1 LADNA
6 LASTVTAVAQ
16 RRRSGPRVRGS
27 AARGAGSGAGAG
39 SRSAAYLTYLLPAT
53 ILFTVVIAIPLVM
66 NVYTSFTDWTGVG
79 PRQWAGLANY
89 RQLVHDSEFWA
100 SMWHSLALVA
110 AMAVVPAVVG
120 LLVAAALFD
129 VIAKRFSPRVASVL
143 RACIYLPQVLPII
156 VAAIVWGWILDP
168 QYGALNVA
176 LRDVG
181 LGFLAHDLLG
191 DPNTA
196 LLTVM
201 AVLIWFQ
208 LGYPVVIFMAA
219 LQRTDPALGEAA
231 EIDGATWRQRLLR
244 VTVPQIRPEIYVA
257 LLTCTVASLRAFGWI
272 YALTGGGPG
281 VATQVPSYYSYQSF
295 FTNLD
300 VGYGSAI
307 ATVMTLIILV
317 VSVVFLWLQRRH
329 AG

>member
-1 LADNA
+1 V
-6 LASTVTAVAQ
+6 TVAA
-16 RRRSGPRVRGS
+16 RRRPGTVSPGTASRGS
-27 AARGAGSGAGAG
+27 G
-39 SRSAAYLTYLLPAT
+39 AYLTYLLPAT
-53 ILFTVVIAIPLVM
+53 VLFAVVIAIPLVL
-66 NVYTSFTDWTGVG
+66 NVYTSFTRWTGVG

-89 RQLVHDSEFWA
+89 QRLMHDSEFWA

-110 AMAVVPAVVG
+110 AMAVVPTVVG

-129 VIAKRFSPRVASVL
+129 VIAKRFGPRVASVL

-168 QYGALNVA
+168 QYGALDIA

-191 DPNTA
+191 DPRTA
-196 LLTVM
+196 LATVM
-201 AVLIWFQ
+201 AVLVWFQ
-208 LGYPVVIFMAA
+208 IGYPVVIFMAA
-219 LQRTDPALGEAA
+219 LERTDPELAEAA
-231 EIDGATWRQRLLR
+231 EIDGATWGQRLWK
-244 VTVPQIRPEIYVA
+244 VTVPQIRPEIYVV
-257 LLTCTVASLRAFGWI
+257 LLTCTVASLRAFGWV

-295 FTNLD
+295 FTDLD

-307 ATVMTLIILV
+307 ATVMTLIIIA
-317 VSVVFLWLQRRH
+317 VSVVFLWAQRGH
-329 AG
+329 AE

>member
-1 LADNA
+1 
-6 LASTVTAVAQ
+6 VTLVAQ
-16 RRRSGPRVRGS
+16 RRRSGARVR
-27 AARGAGSGAGAG
+27 AAATRGAGSGAGRG

-53 ILFTVVIAIPLVM
+53 VLFAVVIAIPLVM
-66 NVYTSFTDWTGVG
+66 NVYTSFTNWTGVG

-89 RQLVHDSEFWA
+89 RQLLHDSEFWA

-110 AMAVVPAVVG
+110 AMAVIPTVVG
-120 LLVAAALFD
+120 LVVAAALFD

-156 VAAIVWGWILDP
+156 VAAIVWSWILDP

-191 DPNTA
+191 DPRTA

-244 VTVPQIRPEIYVA
+244 VTVPQIRPEIYVV

-272 YALTGGGPG
+272 YALTTGGPG
-281 VATQVPSYYSYQSF
+281 VSTQVPSYYSYQSF

-307 ATVMTLIILV
+307 ATVMTVIILA
-317 VSVVFLWLQRRH
+317 VSVIFLWLQRRH

>member
-1 LADNA
+1 MADTA
-6 LASTVTAVAQ
+6 LVQPGTAP
-16 RRRSGPRVRGS
+16 RRQ
-27 AARGAGSGAGAG
+27 GAGARARRAE
-39 SRSAAYLTYLLPAT
+39 SRRAGAYLTYLLPAAV
-53 ILFTVVIAIPLVM
+53 LFTAVIAVPLVM
-66 NVYTSFTDWTGVG
+66 NVYTSFTRWTGVG

-89 RQLVHDSEFWA
+89 RQLLRDSEFWA
-100 SMWHSLALVA
+100 SMWHTLALVA
-110 AMAVVPAVVG
+110 AMAVIPTVVG
-120 LLVAAALFD
+120 LLLAAALFD
-129 VIAKRFSPRVASVL
+129 VIAKRFSPRVASLL
-143 RACIYLPQVLPII
+143 RACIYLPQVLPVI
-156 VAAIVWGWILDP
+156 VAAIVWSWILDP

-176 LRDVG
+176 LRDAG

-191 DPNTA
+191 DPHTA

-201 AVLIWFQ
+201 AVLVWFQ

-231 EIDGATWRQRLLR
+231 EIDGATWRQRLWL
-244 VTVPQIRPEIYVA
+244 VTVPQIRPEIYVV
-257 LLTCTVASLRAFGWI
+257 LLTCTVASLRTFGWI
-272 YALTGGGPG
+272 YALTTGGPG

-307 ATVMTLIILV
+307 ATVMTLIIGL
-317 VSVVFLWLQRRH
+317 VSVLFLWLQRRH

>member
-1 LADNA
+1 M
-6 LASTVTAVAQ
+6 TAVAE
-16 RRRSGPRVRGS
+16 RGRSG
-27 AARGAGSGAGAG
+27 AANRGAGTGAGAG
-39 SRSAAYLTYLLPAT
+39 TASAPYLTYLLPAT
-53 ILFTVVIAIPLVM
+53 ALFAVVIAVPLVM
-66 NVYTSFTDWTGVG
+66 NIYTSFTRWTGVG

-89 RQLVHDSEFWA
+89 RQLWHDSEFWA

-110 AMAVVPAVVG
+110 AMAVIPTVLG

-129 VIAKRFSPRVASVL
+129 VIAKRFSERTASLL

-176 LRDVG
+176 LRDIG

-191 DPNTA
+191 DPHTA

-201 AVLIWFQ
+201 AVLVWFQ

-219 LQRTDPALGEAA
+219 LQRTDPALNEAA
-231 EIDGATWRQRLLR
+231 EIDGATWRQRLWS
-244 VTVPQIRPEIYVA
+244 VVVPQIRPEIYVV

-272 YALTGGGPG
+272 YALTSGGPG
-281 VATQVPSYYSYQSF
+281 VSTQVPSYYSYQSF
-295 FTNLD
+295 FTDLD

-307 ATVMTLIILV
+307 ATVMTLIIV
-317 VSVVFLWLQRRH
+317 AVAVVFLWVQRRH

>member
-1 LADNA
+1 
-6 LASTVTAVAQ
+6 
-16 RRRSGPRVRGS
+16 VRDTPIH
-27 AARGAGSGAGAG
+27 GAGPGPGPGAGAQAG
-39 SRSAAYLTYLLPAT
+39 ARTAPYLTYLVPAT
-53 ILFTVVIAIPLVM
+53 VLFTVVIAIPLVT
-66 NVYTSFTDWTGVG
+66 NVYTSFTHWTGVG

-89 RQLVHDSEFWA
+89 RQLWHDSEFWA

-110 AMAVVPAVVG
+110 AMAVIPAVLG
-120 LLVAAALFD
+120 LLVSAALFD
-129 VIAKRFSPRVASVL
+129 VIAKRFSPRVASLL

-168 QYGALNVA
+168 QYGALNIA
-176 LRDVG
+176 LRDAG

-191 DPNTA
+191 DPHTA
-196 LLTVM
+196 LATVM
-201 AVLIWFQ
+201 AVLVWFQ

-219 LQRTDPALGEAA
+219 LQRADPALSEAA
-231 EIDGATWRQRLLR
+231 EIDGATWWQRLRL
-244 VTVPQIRPEIYVA
+244 VTVPQIRPEIYVV

-295 FTNLD
+295 FTDLN

-307 ATVMTLIILV
+307 ATVMTLIIV
-317 VSVVFLWLQRRH
+317 AVSMVFLWVQRRH
-329 AG
+329 AGEAA

>member
-1 LADNA
+1 
-6 LASTVTAVAQ
+6 
-16 RRRSGPRVRGS
+16 
-27 AARGAGSGAGAG
+27 
-39 SRSAAYLTYLLPAT
+39 
-53 ILFTVVIAIPLVM
+53 M
-66 NVYTSFTDWTGVG
+66 NVYTSFTRWTGVG
-79 PRQWAGLANY
+79 PQHWAGLANY
-89 RQLVHDSEFWA
+89 RQLWHDSEFWA

-110 AMAVVPAVVG
+110 AMAVVPAIVG
-120 LLVAAALFD
+120 LIVAAALFD
-129 VIAKRFSPRVASVL
+129 VIAKRFSPRVASIL

-168 QYGALNVA
+168 QYGALNIM
-176 LRDVG
+176 LKDIG
-181 LGFLAHDLLG
+181 LSFLAHDLLG
-191 DPNTA
+191 DPHTA

-231 EIDGATWRQRLLR
+231 EIDGATWRQRLWR
-244 VTVPQIRPEIYVA
+244 VTVPQIRPEIYVV

-272 YALTGGGPG
+272 YALTSGGPG
-281 VATQVPSYYSYQSF
+281 VSTQVPSFYSYQSF

-307 ATVMTLIILV
+307 ATVMTLIIV
-317 VSVVFLWLQRRH
+317 AVSAVFLWAQRRH
-329 AG
+329 VG

>member
-1 LADNA
+1 
-6 LASTVTAVAQ
+6 
-16 RRRSGPRVRGS
+16 
-27 AARGAGSGAGAG
+27 
-39 SRSAAYLTYLLPAT
+39 
-53 ILFTVVIAIPLVM
+53 VIAIPLVM
-66 NVYTSFTDWTGVG
+66 NVYTSFTKWTGVG
-79 PRQWAGLANY
+79 PQHWAGLANY
-89 RQLVHDSEFWA
+89 RQLWHDSEFWA

-110 AMAVVPAVVG
+110 AMAVAPTIVG
-120 LLVAAALFD
+120 LIVAAALFD
-129 VIAKRFSPRVASVL
+129 VIAKRFSPRVASIL

-168 QYGALNVA
+168 QYGALNVM
-176 LRDVG
+176 LKDIG
-181 LGFLAHDLLG
+181 LSFLAHDLLG
-191 DPNTA
+191 DPHTA

-231 EIDGATWRQRLLR
+231 EIDGASWRQRLIK
-244 VTVPQIRPEIYVA
+244 VTVPQIRPEIYVV

-272 YALTGGGPG
+272 YALTSGGPG
-281 VATQVPSYYSYQSF
+281 TATQVPSFYSYQSF

-307 ATVMTLIILV
+307 ATVMTVIIV
-317 VSVVFLWLQRRH
+317 AVSAVFLWAQRRH
-329 AG
+329 AE

>member
-1 LADNA
+1 LAD
-6 LASTVTAVAQ
+6 TRTAVQQ
-16 RRRSGPRVRGS
+16 RRRSG
-27 AARGAGSGAGAG
+27 AATRGAGTGGG
-39 SRSAAYLTYLLPAT
+39 SVGYVTYLLPAT
-53 ILFTVVIAIPLVM
+53 VLFAVVIAVPLVM
-66 NVYTSFTDWTGVG
+66 NIYTSFTNWTGVG
-79 PRQWAGLANY
+79 PRHWAGLANY
-89 RQLVHDSEFWA
+89 RQLWHDSEFWA

-110 AMAVVPAVVG
+110 AMAAVPAVLG
-120 LLVAAALFD
+120 LIVAAALFD
-129 VIAKRFSPRVASVL
+129 VIAKRFSPRVASLL

-191 DPNTA
+191 DPRTA

-201 AVLIWFQ
+201 AVLVWFQ

-219 LQRTDPALGEAA
+219 LQRIDPALGEAA
-231 EIDGATWRQRLLR
+231 EIDGATWRQRLWL
-244 VTVPQIRPEIYVA
+244 VTVPQIRPEIYVV
-257 LLTCTVASLRAFGWI
+257 LLTCTVASLRTFGWV
-272 YALTGGGPG
+272 YALTSGGPG
-281 VATQVPSYYSYQSF
+281 DATQVPSYYSFQSF

-307 ATVMTLIILV
+307 ATVMTLIIV
-317 VSVVFLWLQRRH
+317 AVSVMFLWVQRRH

>member
-1 LADNA
+1 MLTN
-6 LASTVTAVAQ
+6 TGTTTTE
-16 RRRSGPRVRGS
+16 RRRSG
-27 AARGAGSGAGAG
+27 AATRGAGTGAGAG
-39 SRSAAYLTYLLPAT
+39 TRSAPYLTYLLPAT
-53 ILFTVVIAIPLVM
+53 LLFAVVIAVPLVM
-66 NVYTSFTDWTGVG
+66 NIYTSFTRWTGVG

-89 RQLVHDSEFWA
+89 RRLWHDSEFWA

-110 AMAVVPAVVG
+110 AMAVIPTVLG

-129 VIAKRFSPRVASVL
+129 VIAKRFSERTASFL

-176 LRDVG
+176 LRDIG

-191 DPNTA
+191 DPHTA

-219 LQRTDPALGEAA
+219 LQRTDPALNEAA
-231 EIDGATWRQRLLR
+231 EIDGATWRQRLWS
-244 VTVPQIRPEIYVA
+244 VVVPQIRPEIYVV

-281 VATQVPSYYSYQSF
+281 VSTQVPSYYSYQSF
-295 FTNLD
+295 FTDLD

-307 ATVMTLIILV
+307 ATVMTLIIV
-317 VSVVFLWLQRRH
+317 AVSVVFLWVQRRH

>member
-1 LADNA
+1 LADTA
-6 LASTVTAVAQ
+6 LVQSGTAP
-16 RRRSGPRVRGS
+16 RR
-27 AARGAGSGAGAG
+27 RGAGARTRRTE
-39 SRSAAYLTYLLPAT
+39 SRGTGAYLTYLLPAAV
-53 ILFTVVIAIPLVM
+53 LFTAVIAVPLVM
-66 NVYTSFTDWTGVG
+66 NVYTSFTRWTGVG

-89 RQLVHDSEFWA
+89 RQLLHDSEFWA
-100 SMWHSLALVA
+100 SMWHTLALVA
-110 AMAVVPAVVG
+110 AMAVIPTVVG
-120 LLVAAALFD
+120 LLLAAALFD
-129 VIAKRFSPRVASVL
+129 VIARRFSPRVASLL
-143 RACIYLPQVLPII
+143 RACIYLPQVLPVI
-156 VAAIVWGWILDP
+156 VAAIVWSWILDP

-191 DPNTA
+191 DPHTA

-201 AVLIWFQ
+201 AVLVWFQ

-231 EIDGATWRQRLLR
+231 EIDGATWRQRLWL
-244 VTVPQIRPEIYVA
+244 VTVPQIRPEIYVV
-257 LLTCTVASLRAFGWI
+257 LLTCTVASLRTFGWI
-272 YALTGGGPG
+272 YALTSGGPG

-307 ATVMTLIILV
+307 ATVMTLIIGL
-317 VSVVFLWLQRRH
+317 VSVLFLWLQRRH

>member
-1 LADNA
+1 LANRTGA
-6 LASTVTAVAQ
+6 P
-16 RRRSGPRVRGS
+16 G
-27 AARGAGSGAGAG
+27 AAIRGAG
-39 SRSAAYLTYLLPAT
+39 AYFTYLVPAAV
-53 ILFTVVIAIPLVM
+53 LFTAVIAIPMVM
-66 NVYTSFTDWTGVG
+66 NVYTSFTRWTGVG
-79 PRQWAGLANY
+79 PQHWAGLANY
-89 RQLVHDSEFWA
+89 RQLWHD
-100 SMWHSLALVA
+100 SLALVA
-110 AMAVVPAVVG
+110 AMAVVPTILG

-129 VIAKRFSPRVASVL
+129 VIAKRFSQRTASIL

-168 QYGALNVA
+168 QYGALNV
-176 LRDVG
+176 LLHDIG

-191 DPNTA
+191 DPHTA

-231 EIDGATWRQRLLR
+231 EIDGATWRQRLVR
-244 VTVPQIRPEIYVA
+244 VTVPQIRPEIYVV
-257 LLTCTVASLRAFGWI
+257 LLTCTVASLRTFGWI
-272 YALTGGGPG
+272 YALTTGGPG
-281 VATQVPSYYSYQSF
+281 VSTQVPSYYSYQSF

>member
-1 LADNA
+1 VLAN
-6 LASTVTAVAQ
+6 TVTAVAQ
-16 RRRSGPRVRGS
+16 RRRSGPRVRNSGT
-27 AARGAGSGAGAG
+27 RGAGSGAGAG
-39 SRSAAYLTYLLPAT
+39 SRPAAYLTYLLPAT

-66 NVYTSFTDWTGVG
+66 NVYTSFTNWTGVG

-110 AMAVVPAVVG
+110 AMAVIPAVVG

-244 VTVPQIRPEIYVA
+244 VTVPQIRPEIYVV

>member
-1 LADNA
+1 
-6 LASTVTAVAQ
+6 
-16 RRRSGPRVRGS
+16 
-27 AARGAGSGAGAG
+27 
-39 SRSAAYLTYLLPAT
+39 
-53 ILFTVVIAIPLVM
+53 VM
-66 NVYTSFTDWTGVG
+66 NVYTSFTNWTGIG

-89 RQLVHDSEFWA
+89 RQLLHDSEFWA
-100 SMWHSLALVA
+100 SMWHSLALIA
-110 AMAVVPAVVG
+110 AMAVIPAVIG
-120 LLVAAALFD
+120 LIVAAALFD
-129 VIAKRFSPRVASVL
+129 VIAKRFSPRVASLL

-181 LGFLAHDLLG
+181 LGFLARDLLG
-191 DPNTA
+191 DPQTA

-201 AVLIWFQ
+201 AVLVWFQ

-219 LQRTDPALGEAA
+219 LQRADPALGEAA
-231 EIDGATWRQRLLR
+231 EIDGATWRQRLWL
-244 VTVPQIRPEIYVA
+244 VTVPQIRPEIYVV

-272 YALTGGGPG
+272 YALTSGGPG
-281 VATQVPSYYSYQSF
+281 VATQVPSYYAYQSF

-307 ATVMTLIILV
+307 ATVMTVIIV
-317 VSVVFLWLQRRH
+317 AVSVVFLWVQRRH
-329 AG
+329 MG

>member
-1 LADNA
+1 
-6 LASTVTAVAQ
+6 
-16 RRRSGPRVRGS
+16 
-27 AARGAGSGAGAG
+27 
-39 SRSAAYLTYLLPAT
+39 
-53 ILFTVVIAIPLVM
+53 M
-66 NVYTSFTDWTGVG
+66 NVYTSFTKWTGVG

-89 RQLVHDSEFWA
+89 RQLMHDSEFWA
-100 SMWHSLALVA
+100 SMWHSFALVA

-244 VTVPQIRPEIYVA
+244 VTVPQIRPEIYVV

>member
-1 LADNA
+1 MPADNA
-6 LASTVTAVAQ
+6 TAVAA
-16 RRRSGPRVRGS
+16 RRRSGPRARDSGT
-27 AARGAGSGAGAG
+27 RGAGA
-39 SRSAAYLTYLLPAT
+39 RTAAYLTYLLPAAV
-53 ILFTVVIAIPLVM
+53 LFTIVIAIPLVL
-66 NVYTSFTDWTGVG
+66 NVYTSFTNWTGVG

-89 RQLVHDSEFWA
+89 RQLIHDSEFWA

-110 AMAVVPAVVG
+110 AMAVIPTVVG

-129 VIAKRFSPRVASVL
+129 VIAKRFSPRTASIL

-201 AVLIWFQ
+201 AVLVWFQ

-231 EIDGATWRQRLLR
+231 EIDGATWRQRLWR
-244 VTVPQIRPEIYVA
+244 VTVPQIRPEIYVV

-272 YALTGGGPG
+272 YALTTGGPG

-307 ATVMTLIILV
+307 ATVMTLIILA
-317 VSVVFLWLQRRH
+317 VSVMFLWLQRRH
-329 AG
+329 AL

>member
-1 LADNA
+1 
-6 LASTVTAVAQ
+6 
-16 RRRSGPRVRGS
+16 
-27 AARGAGSGAGAG
+27 
-39 SRSAAYLTYLLPAT
+39 
-53 ILFTVVIAIPLVM
+53 
-66 NVYTSFTDWTGVG
+66 
-79 PRQWAGLANY
+79 
-89 RQLVHDSEFWA
+89 
-100 SMWHSLALVA
+100 MWHSLALVA
-110 AMAVVPAVVG
+110 AMAVIPAVVG

-156 VAAIVWGWILDP
+156 VAAIVWSWILDP

-176 LRDVG
+176 LRDAG

-191 DPNTA
+191 DPHTA

-231 EIDGATWRQRLLR
+231 EIDGATWRQRLWR
-244 VTVPQIRPEIYVA
+244 VTVPQIRPEIYVV

-272 YALTGGGPG
+272 YALTTGGPG
-281 VATQVPSYYSYQSF
+281 VSTQVPSYYSYQSF

-307 ATVMTLIILV
+307 ATVITLIILA

-329 AG
+329 TG